1 MGHSASQCTAKETGT
16 ILVLHILLKELLQLP
31 TIPISLVS
39 KLRNQAPPITIRR
52 ILEHYDNFDED
63 SDDEL
68 DKASNSKVAQNMTD
82 EHSAV
87 ATSAGTFADIQEQNQ
102 KLDNCPHQ
110 SPQAT
115 QPFIRSTGAK
125 EATTSIR
132 IMLFNCNITYT
143 F

>member
-1 MGHSASQCTAKETGT
+1 MYCEGNWNNSSTSYSSQRITAITNHSNIVSIKIAK
-16 ILVLHILLKELLQLP
+16 
-31 TIPISLVS
+31 SS
-39 KLRNQAPPITIRR
+39 TIRR